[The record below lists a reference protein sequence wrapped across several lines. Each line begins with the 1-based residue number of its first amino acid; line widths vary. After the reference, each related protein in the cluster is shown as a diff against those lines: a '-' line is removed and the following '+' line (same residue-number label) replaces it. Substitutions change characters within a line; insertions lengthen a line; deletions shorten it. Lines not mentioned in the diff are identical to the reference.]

1 MNLDL
6 FSQYLEVRPV
16 LSWALV
22 TACMALVVFIL
33 PKAGIE
39 QRSWESYMA
48 VNGREGMGDQGQLL
62 KWIFILHKVKQK
74 GTTMLVDISL
84 RHSSKEKRSILILNS
99 SVSVLN

>member
-6 FSQYLEVRPV
+6 FSQYLEVRHV

-22 TACMALVVFIL
+22 TTCMLLVVLIL

-39 QRSWESYMA
+39 QSSWESYMA

-62 KWIFILHKVKQK
+62 KWTFIQLKVKQK

-84 RHSSKEKRSILILNS
+84 
-99 SVSVLN
+99 